1 MELDKQQNKFI
12 DNYLQSY
19 AVEMSAI
26 KAGYPKEDALK
37 IGLDLLAN
45 KEIAHAIEERE
56 KQLNINSSALKMNKE
71 KLLRTMYFL
80 YGQSVKDRQIT
91 QAVNILEKI
100 ASWSGVNPDEV
111 QLDPVQLI
119 INNLDE
125 TKI

>member
-1 MELDKQQNKFI
+1 MLDDKQIKFI
-12 DNYLQSY
+12 DNYIQSY

-26 KAGYPKEDALK
+26 KAGYPKDDALK
-37 IGLDLLAN
+37 IGLDLLSN
-45 KEIAHAIEERE
+45 STIKQAIEERE
-56 KQLNINSSALKMNKE
+56 NALNQDAKSLKMNKE

-80 YGQSVKDRQIT
+80 YSQSVKDRQIT

-100 ASWSGVNPDEV
+100 ATWSGVNPDEV

>member
-1 MELDKQQNKFI
+1 MELDKQQLKFV

-19 AVEMSAI
+19 AVETSAI

-56 KQLNINSSALKMNKE
+56 KQLNINSEGLKMSKE
-71 KLLRTMYFL
+71 RLLRTMYFL
-80 YGQSVKDRQIT
+80 YSQSVKDRQIT
-91 QAVNILEKI
+91 QAMNILEKI
-100 ASWSGVNPDEV
+100 ASWNGIKPDEV
-111 QLDPVQLI
+111 QIDPVQLI

-125 TKI
+125 NKI

>member
-1 MELDKQQNKFI
+1 MLDDKQTKFI
-12 DNYLQSY
+12 DNYIQSY

-37 IGLDLLAN
+37 IGLDLLTN
-45 KEIAHAIEERE
+45 STIKQAIEERE
-56 KQLNINSSALKMNKE
+56 NALNQDAKSLKMNKE

-80 YGQSVKDRQIT
+80 YSQSVKDRQIT

-100 ASWSGVNPDEV
+100 ATWSGVNPDEV
-111 QLDPVQLI
+111 QLEPVQLI

-125 TKI
+125 NKI

>member
-1 MELDKQQNKFI
+1 MELDKQQTKFI

-45 KEIAHAIEERE
+45 KEISKAIEERE
-56 KQLNINSSALKMNKE
+56 KQLNINSTTLKMNKE

-80 YGQSVKDRQIT
+80 YSQSVKDRQIT

>member
-1 MELDKQQNKFI
+1 MLDDKQTKFI
-12 DNYLQSY
+12 DNYIQSY

-37 IGLDLLAN
+37 IGLDLLSN
-45 KEIAHAIEERE
+45 STIKQAIEERE
-56 KQLNINSSALKMNKE
+56 NALNQDAKSLKMNKE

-80 YGQSVKDRQIT
+80 YSQSVKDRQIT

-100 ASWSGVNPDEV
+100 ATWSGVNPDEV

-125 TKI
+125 NKV